1 MGNREH
7 CLNLYIFFRIKHSY
21 NTKKI
26 YIIAI
31 KNAFLVFK
39 LIIARN
45 NGVKFYLIFFIS
57 QNYSINITYIA
68 FNFKYKF
75 TMVSTAWKYEF

>member
-7 CLNLYIFFRIKHSY
+7 CLNLYIFFLRIKHPY

-31 KNAFLVFK
+31 KKKTFLVFK
-39 LIIARN
+39 LTIARN
-45 NGVKFYLIFFIS
+45 NGVKFYLIFLNLPWY
-57 QNYSINITYIA
+57 QLRENM
-68 FNFKYKF
+68 NFKTNLF
-75 TMVSTAWKYEF
+75 

>member
-7 CLNLYIFFRIKHSY
+7 CLKYIFFRIKHSY

-31 KNAFLVFK
+31 KK
-39 LIIARN
+39 
-45 NGVKFYLIFFIS
+45 YIF
-57 QNYSINITYIA
+57 SI
-68 FNFKYKF
+68 
-75 TMVSTAWKYEF
+75 